1 MFEGL
6 VLLVLLAAVIFAWMS
21 GMTEED
27 YYSQSDYLIEKK
39 IADIH
44 ALENLH
50 RHICASSVVADR
62 DRAVLEQAVRELEEA
77 GKARVVEI
85 YPERGFWLPWA
96 YAKGENFQLCVPRYL
111 LDGEQA
117 GVIEYAKKLGLIQR
131 SWG

>member
-85 YPERGFWLPWA
+85 YPERGFWLNFRFA
-96 YAKGENFQLCVPRYL
+96 DGESYPLCVPQYL
-111 LDGEQA
+111 LDRENA
-117 GVIEYAKKLGLIQR
+117 GVLEYAKKLGLM
-131 SWG
+131 